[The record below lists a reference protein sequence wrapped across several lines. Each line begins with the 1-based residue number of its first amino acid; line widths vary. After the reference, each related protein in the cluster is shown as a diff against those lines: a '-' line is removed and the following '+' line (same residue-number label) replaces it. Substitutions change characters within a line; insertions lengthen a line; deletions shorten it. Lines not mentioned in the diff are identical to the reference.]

1 MYKEIHLMGV
11 VAMKLDGVFS
21 GGGIKGIALIGAYE
35 EIEKRGH
42 RFDRVAGASAGA
54 IIAALIAAQYSSKE
68 IYQILD
74 ELNLES
80 LLDERKTILPFAVTK
95 WILLYWRL
103 GLYKG
108 NALEEWL
115 AEILARKGL
124 RTFADLPPQHL
135 RVVASDLTN
144 GRMIVLPDDL
154 IQYGIEPRSFSIAKA
169 VRMSCSIPYF
179 FEPCRLKGNHEC
191 NIIVD
196 GGVLSNFPMWLFDRE
211 NIKKVRPVLGIQ
223 LSNQLKDI
231 PKNKIDNAIQ
241 LFGALFETMKDAHDA
256 RYISRRDAK
265 NIIFIPSNGFSAT
278 EFDLSD
284 EKKQELM
291 QQGRENAREF
301 FSKWSY

>member
-1 MYKEIHLMGV
+1 
-11 VAMKLDGVFS
+11 MKLDGVFS
-21 GGGIKGIALIGAYE
+21 GGGIKGISIIGAYE
-35 EIEKRGH
+35 EIENRGYQ
-42 RFDRVAGASAGA
+42 FDRVAGASAGA
-54 IIAALIAAQYSSKE
+54 IIAAFIAAQYSSKE

-74 ELNLES
+74 ELNLET

-115 AEILARKGL
+115 TEILARKGL
-124 RTFADLPPQHL
+124 RTFSDLPPQQL

-154 IQYGIEPRSFSIAKA
+154 VQYGIEPRTFSIARA

-179 FEPCRLKGNHEC
+179 FEPYRLKDRNEC

-196 GGVLSNFPMWLFDRE
+196 GGVLSNFPMWLFDRD

-223 LSNQLKDI
+223 LNNQLKDI

-256 RYISRRDAK
+256 RYISKRDAK
-265 NIIFIPSNGFSAT
+265 NIIFIPSNGFSTT

-284 EKKQELM
+284 KKKQELM
-291 QQGRENAREF
+291 NQGRAQAKEF

>member
-1 MYKEIHLMGV
+1 
-11 VAMKLDGVFS
+11 MKLDGVFS
-21 GGGIKGIALIGAYE
+21 GGGIKGIAIIGAYE
-35 EIEKRGH
+35 EIENRGH
-42 RFDRVAGASAGA
+42 QFDRVAGASAGA
-54 IIAALIAAQYSSKE
+54 IIAALVAAQYSSKE

-74 ELNLES
+74 ELNLET

-108 NALEEWL
+108 NALEDWL

-124 RTFADLPPQHL
+124 RTFADLPPKQL

-154 IQYGIEPRSFSIAKA
+154 IQYGIEPRTFSIAKA

-179 FEPCRLKGNHEC
+179 FEPCRLKDNRQS

-196 GGVLSNFPMWLFDRE
+196 GGVLSNFPIWLFDRD
-211 NIKKVRPVLGIQ
+211 NIKKVRPVIGIQ
-223 LSNQLKDI
+223 LNNQLKDI

-256 RYISRRDAK
+256 RYISKRDAK
-265 NIIFIPSNGFSAT
+265 NIIFIPSNGFSPI

>member
-1 MYKEIHLMGV
+1 MYQRIHQGV
-11 VAMKLDGVFS
+11 VTMKLDGVFS
-21 GGGIKGIALIGAYE
+21 GGGIKGIAIIGAYE
-35 EIEKRGH
+35 EIEKRGYQ
-42 RFDRVAGASAGA
+42 FDRVAGASAGA
-54 IIAALIAAQYSSKE
+54 IIAALIAAKYSSKE

-74 ELNLES
+74 ELNLET

-108 NALEEWL
+108 NALEDWL

-124 RTFADLPPQHL
+124 RTFSDLPPQQL

-154 IQYGIEPRSFSIAKA
+154 VQYGIDPRTFSIARA

-179 FEPCRLKGNHEC
+179 FEPCRLKDNSEC

-196 GGVLSNFPMWLFDRE
+196 GGVLSNFPMWLFDGD

-223 LSNQLKDI
+223 LNNQLKDT

-256 RYISRRDAK
+256 RYISKRDAK
-265 NIIFIPSNGFSAT
+265 NIIFIPSNGFSIT
-278 EFDLSD
+278 EFALSD
-284 EKKQELM
+284 KKKQELM
-291 QQGRENAREF
+291 NQGRENARGF